1 MIFSNTLKIKGVRSM
16 LGYPTAKRRM
26 SRLLLASILIALLMI
41 GIMSIPTN
49 AASSTT
55 WSQAGYDN
63 VSKTWTPG
71 NTVRYYEGDW
81 VPYRANASGYVPTG
95 LMIAFDQDY
104 RESGGAIGYD
114 GARNWFIGPMV
125 PYGNPG
131 NPAIFTKANIS
142 AYALA
147 TYGKDIIEPNTQFN
161 GEDAFTVNDPIEVTI
176 GGGDTVLRYRVE
188 PNIIGYI
195 MGEPTAEV
203 GSFIHALMTY
213 YGGSWSM
220 YYESHLAES
229 GAPNLFE
236 GGTVLIGAGGYT
248 GSNLHVTFDRV
259 GQKTIPLPTKGL
271 NEREIP
277 VEKIWVNLSDAVPV
291 TIKLMAQNGPSG
303 TPYVAETIV
312 LDGVV
317 DTNKNPEVSPWHGIF
332 KGVPIYFYV
341 NKVPVQI
348 IYSVVE
354 DPVPTGFKTP
364 VYGGNAAD
372 GFTVTNELDL
382 GCLKID
388 KDFTG
393 YPEGFVLPDSIDVL
407 VTGPYGYSQTWTL
420 LKADGWAKTVCGL
433 VPGNYTVAE
442 LTTPGWTPSY
452 NPTNRTA
459 AVVAGNAASAVQ
471 ITITNTLDKGCLKI
485 TKEFLSYPA
494 DLDLPDF
501 IDVLVTGPYGYS
513 ETWTLYES
521 EGWTKTLCDLVPGN
535 YTVNEISVPGWTV
548 SYNPLSRTV
557 AVVAG
562 CEASAAQ
569 ILITNTYEVC
579 EQTIWAKLN
588 DGPSTG
594 FKGTGNWGWY
604 SGPLEEGTYEF
615 ELWAGAAKNDTTK
628 GMLVGI
634 LKMTY
639 KDGCVS
645 FKVKEMYMGV
655 LVSYSHV
662 YVSQTAGVPSFPK
675 DFTKDTLAEDTICG
689 FTGSI
694 YFAYHSVVMLP
705 CSN

>member
-1 MIFSNTLKIKGVRSM
+1 
-16 LGYPTAKRRM
+16 
-26 SRLLLASILIALLMI
+26 
-41 GIMSIPTN
+41 
-49 AASSTT
+49 
-55 WSQAGYDN
+55 
-63 VSKTWTPG
+63 
-71 NTVRYYEGDW
+71 
-81 VPYRANASGYVPTG
+81 
-95 LMIAFDQDY
+95 
-104 RESGGAIGYD
+104 
-114 GARNWFIGPMV
+114 
-125 PYGNPG
+125 
-131 NPAIFTKANIS
+131 
-142 AYALA
+142 
-147 TYGKDIIEPNTQFN
+147 
-161 GEDAFTVNDPIEVTI
+161 
-176 GGGDTVLRYRVE
+176 
-188 PNIIGYI
+188 
-195 MGEPTAEV
+195 
-203 GSFIHALMTY
+203 
-213 YGGSWSM
+213 
-220 YYESHLAES
+220 
-229 GAPNLFE
+229 
-236 GGTVLIGAGGYT
+236 LIGAGGYT

-615 ELWAGAAKNDTTK
+615 
-628 GMLVGI
+628 
-634 LKMTY
+634 
-639 KDGCVS
+639 
-645 FKVKEMYMGV
+645 
-655 LVSYSHV
+655 
-662 YVSQTAGVPSFPK
+662 
-675 DFTKDTLAEDTICG
+675 
-689 FTGSI
+689 
-694 YFAYHSVVMLP
+694 
-705 CSN
+705 